1 MDGGGPQLT
10 RIEAAQS
17 AGRSERQMKTANR
30 VASIPA
36 DQFTGLVE
44 SDNPP
49 TVTKLAEMG
58 TQGVRG
64 AVRTAR
70 NWGRTAKPAERL
82 PYCCRTNEKGHP
94 KDGLT
99 HCFHW

>member
-1 MDGGGPQLT
+1 
-10 RIEAAQS
+10 
-17 AGRSERQMKTANR
+17 MKTANR

-70 NWGRTAKPAERL
+70 NWGRT
-82 PYCCRTNEKGHP
+82 NEKGHP
-94 KDGLT
+94 EDGLT